1 MGRSAFGGDVATPR
15 ETKVE
20 GELTELDWF
29 SVALTTL
36 GAMLCCL
43 FALYIGPRFQKL
55 YEDFGSELPALTR
68 LALMPWVPL
77 LLGLIP
83 ALMVALALVV
93 KTSLGVRRGLIVG
106 AMFLSL
112 SASGL
117 CLYGIYGPI
126 FALAALMK

>member
-1 MGRSAFGGDVATPR
+1 VSSPR

-20 GELTELDWF
+20 GELTELDWL
-29 SVALTTL
+29 SAAIASL
-36 GAMLCCL
+36 GAMFCCL
-43 FALYIGPRFQKL
+43 VALYIGPRFQKMFA
-55 YEDFGSELPALTR
+55 DFGSELPALTR
-68 LALMPWVPL
+68 LALMPWFPL

-83 ALMVALALVV
+83 VLMIALALVG

-106 AMFLSL
+106 ALFLSL

-126 FALAALMK
+126 FVVARAFK